1 MIVFLIKGELF
12 KEIPSFIDHISKSD
26 VLVIEAIELSNRLR
40 RTLIRCAAF
49 CLNRLFHRNHL
60 SERLICNMR
69 FIHRDLAIFILLH
82 NKIHLKIWV
91 SYFLINHVCIIV
103 ISLSS
108 SNLIII
114 TIWNYNILECICN
127 LLCQTSQLSRY
138 ITYLI

>member
-12 KEIPSFIDHISKSD
+12 KEIPSFIYHISESD

-49 CLNRLFHRNHL
+49 CFGWLFHKDFL
-60 SERLICNMR
+60 WERLICSML

-91 SYFLINHVCIIV
+91 SSLLINHVFIIL
-103 ISLSS
+103 ISLPS

-114 TIWNYNILECICN
+114 AIWNYNILECLCN
-127 LLCQTSQLSRY
+127 LLCQTSKLSR
-138 ITYLI
+138 

>member
-82 NKIHLKIWV
+82 FQIYLKIWV
-91 SYFLINHVCIIV
+91 SSLLINHVCIIE
-103 ISLSS
+103 IF
-108 SNLIII
+108 LINSYLMFI
-114 TIWNYNILECICN
+114 TIWNYNILECLCN
-127 LLCQTSQLSRY
+127 LLCQTSKLSR
-138 ITYLI
+138 